1 MYFKKN
7 LSIKKFLLFIL
18 FLLQTSIVSWSQTQ
32 TYSYT
37 FNSPQFSDLETKN
50 LVGVNWTLS
59 GEYSNGTPTDFN
71 YDGSNYNRGHQF
83 GSGSKYFNVLTLTT
97 NEIQGD
103 ISKVSI
109 WAAKNTNG
117 QGALH
122 SVNVGEENFSTT
134 NQQNL
139 SHNVQLYEFIGESNG
154 EIVIRLTANGTA
166 LYIKKIEVVYTT
178 PPLYELSA
186 E

>member
-37 FNSPQFSDLETKN
+37 FTNQQFKSLENGYQNKN
-50 LVGVNWTLS
+50 IGGINWTFR
-59 GEYSNGTPTDFN
+59 GEYNNGTPTDFN
-71 YDGSNYNRGHQF
+71 YDGYKYNRGHQF

-103 ISKVSI
+103 ISKVTI
-109 WAAKNTNG
+109 WAAKN
-117 QGALH
+117 
-122 SVNVGEENFSTT
+122 
-134 NQQNL
+134 
-139 SHNVQLYEFIGESNG
+139 
-154 EIVIRLTANGTA
+154 
-166 LYIKKIEVVYTT
+166 
-178 PPLYELSA
+178 
-186 E
+186 